1 MNFRRPSQGR
11 TCSCSYPGDG
21 PGIRMGYELWNSLQA
36 MDRSQLALLVFAALY
51 VLACVAGLLRTV
63 K

>member
-1 MNFRRPSQGR
+1 
-11 TCSCSYPGDG
+11 
-21 PGIRMGYELWNSLQA
+21 MGYELWNSLQA
-36 MDRSQLALLVFAALY
+36 MDRSHLALLVFAALY